1 MSDGSFVEER
11 QGIVEVVWSVPGV
24 SWPKRDSEIVAQG
37 VDNDYN
43 GLVKGL
49 WVPAASVNGA
59 RLVAVGKIERRDSA
73 FGLVVQHQ
81 SCEEE
86 AAEEEVKPE
95 YVQKSLL
102 GRSGAFFYMDLWA
115 KLTEEVR
122 RSPSRAQQKS

>member
-1 MSDGSFVEER
+1 MSNGSFVEER
-11 QGIVEVVWSVPGV
+11 QGIVEVVWSVPSV
-24 SWPKRDSEIVAQG
+24 SWLERNSKIVAQG

-95 YVQKSLL
+95 YVEKSLL

-115 KLTEEVR
+115 KLTEEAR